1 MNIVSSL
8 PIFIVRNN
16 PYSSTRSKN
25 TDRHTSPSKNNK
37 L

>member
-1 MNIVSSL
+1 MIIVSSL

-25 TDRHTSPSKNNK
+25 THINTSPSKNNK